1 MEYLSGSGF
10 CDAAGVSR
18 ETYDKLS
25 LYVDLLIKWQ
35 GHINLVSPRSLKDV
49 WRRHMF
55 DSVQILSHVSG
66 DNASLLD
73 LGSGAGFPG
82 LVLSILGV
90 ENVVLVEP
98 SQKKCSFLKEV
109 VRQTGC
115 GATVFSGRAEEYP
128 VLKLAS
134 YITSRALAPLG
145 VLLSMSHPLLAE
157 GGRCLFLKGESYEQ
171 ELTRSQKRWS
181 MEVEIHPSNAKQ
193 LDSGG
198 AAYQQ
203 SSYGVLLEIRNLSPR
218 DQ

>member
-10 CDAAGVSR
+10 CDVAGVSR

-35 GHINLVSPRSLKDV
+35 GHINLVSPGSLKDV
-49 WRRHMF
+49 WRRHVF
-55 DSVQILSHVSG
+55 DSIQILSHVSG
-66 DNASLLD
+66 DQASLLD

-90 ENVVLVEP
+90 ESVVLVE
-98 SQKKCSFLKEV
+98 SNQKKCSFLKEV

-115 GATVFSGRAEEYP
+115 GASVFAGRAEEYP
-128 VLKLAS
+128 VLKLAN
-134 YITSRALAPLG
+134 YITSRALAPLEA
-145 VLLSMSHPLLAE
+145 LLSMSHPLLAD

-198 AAYQQ
+198 AAYQR
-203 SSYGVLLEIRNLSPR
+203 SSYGVLLDIRNLSPR